1 MSLIIK
7 KERQLPALG
16 SPEFTSRPIRQ
27 HPVIQAL
34 LRCAAGH
41 SDDRRCWLGWGK
53 KRSGLS
59 AQAKAERNQEPF
71 YLLEDGFIRS
81 VEREDPP
88 LSLLLDDRGMYYD
101 ARTPSRLEQ
110 LIEQPLEHD
119 EVLRADALIEQW
131 KAEKVSKYNASPEYS
146 GELPE
151 NYVLVIDQVAGDS
164 SIEYGLATP
173 DSFQQALE
181 AALNEYPE
189 SKILLKVHP
198 DAFTRSRYGHF
209 DLDKLKNHHRIQVIN
224 EACHPVKLIRH
235 SSHVY
240 VVTSQIGFE
249 ALIWNKKVTCFGM
262 PFYAG
267 WGLTDDR
274 SDSLNRR
281 YKPPVTLQQLV
292 FSALVKYA
300 YYTQPETGELC
311 EVESIISWVGLQ
323 RRMRERFQYLNAPM
337 CAIGFSRWKKP
348 FVRQFLAGYS
358 IRFVRNKNKCPSE
371 AVAVVWG
378 SKEAPDACK
387 AVLRIEDGFLRSS
400 GLGAD
405 LVRPLSWVIDD
416 LGIYYDATRPSCLE
430 KILSESQWSESELER
445 AEQLRTSIVK
455 SKLSKYN
462 LSGSDWKRPKNINEK
477 VILVPGQVPSDA
489 SIRLGCQDIRTNSQ
503 LLKIV
508 RRNNPGSYIVYKP
521 HPDVVAGLRKK
532 DSDWNEL
539 NSLCDEVVLNA
550 DGMQMLE
557 QIDEVHTMTS
567 LMGFEALIREKTV
580 YCYGQ
585 PFYSGWGLTEDYTPN
600 IRRNRM
606 LSLQQLC
613 AGSLIDYPVYV
624 SRCSGAY
631 SRPEITV
638 QELIFCKLSRSGKTL
653 LWKNFYR
660 YFSKLIL
667 SKK

>member
-1 MSLIIK
+1 MSQMIK
-7 KERQLPALG
+7 KEHQRPALG
-16 SPEFTSRPIRQ
+16 SLEFTSRPIRQ

-34 LRCAAGH
+34 LRHVSDH
-41 SDDRRCWLGWGK
+41 SDDQRCWLGWGK
-53 KRSGLS
+53 KRSGRS
-59 AQAKAERNQEPF
+59 AQTKAEQNQESF

-81 VEREDPP
+81 VEREDAP
-88 LSLLLDDRGMYYD
+88 LSLLMDDCGIYYD
-101 ARTPSRLEQ
+101 ARSPSRLEK

-119 EVLRADALIEQW
+119 EILRADTLIEQW
-131 KAEKVSKYNASPEYS
+131 KAAYVSKYNASPEYS
-146 GELPE
+146 GELPD

-164 SIEYGLATP
+164 SIEYGLASP
-173 DSFQQALE
+173 DCFQQALE

-198 DAFTRSRYGHF
+198 DAFTRSRCGHF
-209 DLDKLKNHHRIQVIN
+209 DLDKLKNHQRIQVIN
-224 EACHPVKLIRH
+224 EACHPVKLIKH

-274 SDSLNRR
+274 SHSLDRR
-281 YKPPVTLQQLV
+281 YTTPVTLQQLV

-311 EVESIISWVGLQ
+311 EVESIIAWVGLQ

-348 FVRQFLAGYS
+348 FVRQFLAGHS
-358 IRFVRNKNKCPSE
+358 IRFVRNKNKCP
-371 AVAVVWG
+371 ADAIAVVWG
-378 SKEAPDACK
+378 SKEAPDVCK

-416 LGIYYDATRPSCLE
+416 LGIYYDATRPSRLE
-430 KILSESQWSESELER
+430 KILSEYQWSESELER
-445 AEQLRTSIVK
+445 AEQLRISIIE

-462 LSGSDWKRPKNINEK
+462 LSGSDWKRPKNIGEK

-508 RRNNPGSYIVYKP
+508 RRNNPNSYIVYKP

-539 NSLCDEVVLNA
+539 DRLCDEVVLNA
-550 DGMQMLE
+550 DAMQMLE

-567 LMGFEALIREKTV
+567 LMGFEALIRGKAV

-600 IRRNRM
+600 TRRNRM
-606 LSLQQLC
+606 VSLQQLC
-613 AGSLIDYPVYV
+613 AGSLIDYPVFV
-624 SRCSGAY
+624 SHSSGCY
-631 SRPEITV
+631 TTYEWV
-638 QELIFCKLSRSGKTL
+638 VKELQEWKAMGPSKMPLWRRGLRVILGMGK
-653 LWKNFYR
+653 N
-660 YFSKLIL
+660 
-667 SKK
+667 